1 MNFLA
6 YFANR
11 QFLARIITVM
21 VLLTGIMSL
30 MQLNLQEYPD
40 VAMDTAEIE
49 TIYPGAT
56 AQDIELNI
64 TNPIEK
70 ELRSVDG
77 IAYFSSE
84 SSEGR
89 SFIEVEYLPGEDAAV
104 ILRDIQQAV
113 DRVGNLPKD
122 IDSPPVVTQQK
133 TSSLDVYHF
142 GVSLSES
149 NTDPASLQHYAYQ
162 LEKRINNL
170 GGVGSIKLS
179 GFNEREFWVEVDPEK
194 ARRYQVAFD
203 DISTAIEQHNLS
215 QSGGFVESWSQEQKI
230 VTMTK
235 VASVDDVSNIVI
247 KALDSG
253 QVVRVSDVANVIDT
267 FARAT
272 EDPVMSGKPAVI
284 FSITNSGSAD
294 VTATIDSI
302 KALLDQESERTGGKF
317 IFQTSLDLGKDMGE
331 KFSIVATN
339 GAIGLVLVL
348 LILSMILQRR
358 VAFWV
363 SVSIP
368 FCVFGVMSV
377 LPIMGLNLD
386 SITLAALLLVIGIIV
401 DDSVIIAESIFQEKE
416 AGKKGVDAAVSGT
429 LKVIKPL
436 MASLVTTA
444 LVFIPMMFIPG
455 TMGKAVAVIPIT
467 VIAALVFSFI
477 ECTLTL
483 PAHLASA
490 KESSSKAQKK
500 DRFEWIAN
508 HYLSLLNL
516 ALNYKKS
523 VIALA
528 LVGFAISGF
537 LVSSLK
543 VDIFPTEAG
552 KYIEVYTEVK
562 AGTPLSK
569 VREAHQSIEQA
580 IESLPETELVS
591 YELVYSSPV
600 SQGTINLTNFD
611 QRSRSAEQ
619 IIASLNEELAQLS
632 GDMFIKFSIDAGGPP
647 PGEPVE
653 VRVLGGTESERNQTV
668 ELVMAWLEDY
678 QGVTSINHSEA
689 LKDPQL
695 NIVPQYHWLAK
706 YNLTVSDLSNALRVG
721 FDGNSVTSTW
731 LGDQEVDIRVVLDE
745 QFRDLEK
752 LKTTK
757 IYTADGQQVP
767 LSRLAMVEQIEIPR
781 LIKHYNGEREV
792 TVSAAL
798 SDESISPVA
807 LADELVTELTGQYPS
822 SVTINVGGEAEST
835 NETMSG
841 FMVVFPAAMVAIYFV
856 LAVMFNSLLQPLL
869 IMAVI
874 PFAIMASLMALVVH
888 MQPMSLFGLIGVL
901 GMTGVVV
908 NNSLVL
914 INRINELRIEGL
926 NAIDAVTQAAVS
938 RLRPI
943 VMTSL
948 TTVAGLLPLAYGLGG
963 TDVFMG
969 PMSLTLGYGL
979 LFSLPVVLLVIP
991 AMYALFFSKGS
1002 VSRTE
1007 DSLHVE
1013 NTLNAKES

>member
-21 VLLTGIMSL
+21 VLLTGAMSL

-49 TIYPGAT
+49 TSYLGAT

-89 SFIEVEYLPGEDAAV
+89 SRIEVEYLPGEDAAV

-142 GVSLSES
+142 GVSLADS
-149 NTDPASLQHYAYQ
+149 NSDSASLQHYAYQ
-162 LEKRINNL
+162 LEKKINNL
-170 GGVGSIKLS
+170 GGVGSITMS

-235 VASVDDVSNIVI
+235 VESTGDVSNIVI

-253 QVVRVSDVANVIDT
+253 QVVRVSDVATVIDT

-294 VTATIDSI
+294 VIATIDSI
-302 KALLDQESERTGGKF
+302 KALLDKESERIGDQF

-368 FCVFGVMSV
+368 FCVFGVMMV

-483 PAHLASA
+483 PAHLSSA
-490 KESSSKAQKK
+490 KETTKKVEDK
-500 DRFEWIAN
+500 DRFEWVSN
-508 HYLSLLNL
+508 RYRSLLKI

-523 VIALA
+523 VIAVA
-528 LVGFAISGF
+528 IVGFVASGY

-552 KYIEVYTEVK
+552 KYIDVYTEVK
-562 AGTPLSK
+562 AGTPLLK
-569 VREAHQSIEQA
+569 VRDAHQAIEQA

-600 SQGTINLTNFD
+600 SQGIINLTNFD
-611 QRSRSAEQ
+611 QRTRSAEQ
-619 IIASLNEELAQLS
+619 IITALNEELAGLS
-632 GDMFIKFSIDAGGPP
+632 EDMFIKFSIDAGGPP
-647 PGEPVE
+647 PGDPVE
-653 VRVLGGTESERNQTV
+653 VRVLGGTESGRNQTV
-668 ELVMAWLEDY
+668 ELVMDWLEDY
-678 QGVTSINHSEA
+678 KGVTSINHSEA

-745 QFRDLEK
+745 EFRDLEK

-807 LADELVTELTGQYPS
+807 LADELVTELTGRYPS

-1002 VSRTE
+1002 VSKTK
-1007 DSLHVE
+1007 DSLHVASR
-1013 NTLNAKES
+1013 LNVKES

>member
-21 VLLTGIMSL
+21 VLFTGAVSLT
-30 MQLNLQEYPD
+30 QLNLQEYPD

-49 TIYPGAT
+49 TFYPGAT
-56 AQDIELNI
+56 AQDVELNI

-77 IAYFSSE
+77 IAYFISE

-89 SFIEVEYLPGEDAAV
+89 SYIEVEYQPGEDATV

-122 IDSPPVVTQQK
+122 IDAPPVVTQQK

-149 NTDPASLQHYAYQ
+149 NLDEASLQHYAYQ
-162 LEKRINNL
+162 LEKKINNL
-170 GGVGSIKLS
+170 SGVGSITMS
-179 GFNEREFWVEVDPEK
+179 GFNDREFWVEVDPEK
-194 ARRYQVAFD
+194 ARRYQLSFD
-203 DISTAIEQHNLS
+203 QVSSAIEQHNLS

-235 VASVDDVSNIVI
+235 VESTGDVENIVI

-253 QVVRVSDVANVIDT
+253 QVIRVSDVATVFDT

-272 EDPVMSGKPAVI
+272 EDPVMNGKAAVI

-294 VTATIDSI
+294 VISTIANI
-302 KALLDQESERTGGKF
+302 EAVLDKERERIGEQF
-317 IFQTSLDLGKDMGE
+317 IFQTGLDLGKDMNE

-348 LILSMILQRR
+348 LILSLILQRR

-368 FCVFGVMSV
+368 FCVLGVMIV
-377 LPIMGLNLD
+377 LPILGLNLD

-401 DDSVIIAESIFQEKE
+401 DDSVIIAESIFREKE
-416 AGKKGVDAAVSGT
+416 AGKQGVDAAVSGT
-429 LKVIKPL
+429 IKVIKPL
-436 MASLVTTA
+436 MASLITTA

-455 TMGKAVAVIPIT
+455 TMGKAVAVIPMT
-467 VIAALVFSFI
+467 VIAALLFSFI

-483 PAHLASA
+483 PAHLSTAQA
-490 KESSSKAQKK
+490 DKKETEQK
-500 DRFEWIAN
+500 DRLEWVTNQYQA
-508 HYLSLLNL
+508 LLNIVL
-516 ALNYKKS
+516 KYKKT
-523 VIALA
+523 VIVAA
-528 LVGFAISGF
+528 FATCAGSAV
-537 LVSSLK
+537 LVSTLK

-552 KYIEVYTEVK
+552 KYIDVYTEIQ
-562 AGTPLSK
+562 AGTPLDQ
-569 VREAHQSIEQA
+569 VRSAHQQIEQA
-580 IESLPETELVS
+580 IEALPESELVS
-591 YELVYSSPV
+591 YEMTYSSPV
-600 SQGTINLTNFD
+600 SQGVINLTNFD
-611 QRSRSAEQ
+611 QRDRSAEQ
-619 IIASLNEELAQLS
+619 IIASLTEQLS
-632 GDMFIKFSIDAGGPP
+632 ALSDEMFIKFSIDAGGPP

-653 VRVLGGTESERNQTV
+653 VRVLGGTEDERNQTV
-668 ELVMAWLEDY
+668 ELVMNWLKNY
-678 QGVTSINHSEA
+678 QGVTSINHSES

-706 YNLTVSDLSNALRVG
+706 YNLTVTDLSNALRVG
-721 FDGNSVTSTW
+721 FDGNRVTSTW

-745 QFRDLEK
+745 KFRDIEK

-757 IYTADGQQVP
+757 IYTADGGQVP
-767 LSRLAMVEQIEIPR
+767 LSRLAKVEQIQIPR

-798 SDESISPVA
+798 SDENISPVA
-807 LADELVTELTGQYPS
+807 LSSELLTELEGQYPA
-822 SVTINVGGEAEST
+822 SVTIDVGGEAEST

-841 FMVVFPAAMVAIYFV
+841 FMVVFPAAMLAIYCV

-869 IMAVI
+869 IMVVI

-914 INRINELRIEGL
+914 INRINELRDQGL
-926 NAIDAVTQAAVS
+926 AAIDAVVQAATS

-969 PMSLTLGYGL
+969 PMSLTLGYSL

-991 AMYALFFSKGS
+991 AMYALCFSK
-1002 VSRTE
+1002 
-1007 DSLHVE
+1007 
-1013 NTLNAKES
+1013 AKA

>member
-21 VLLTGIMSL
+21 VLLTGAMSL
-30 MQLNLQEYPD
+30 MQLKLQEYPD

-89 SFIEVEYLPGEDAAV
+89 SLIEVEYLPGEDAAV
-104 ILRDIQQAV
+104 ILRDIQQAI

-142 GVSLSES
+142 GVSLSDS
-149 NTDPASLQHYAYQ
+149 NTDLESLQHYAYQ

-203 DISTAIEQHNLS
+203 DVSTAIEQHNLS

-235 VASVDDVSNIVI
+235 VASTSDVSDIVI

-253 QVVRVSDVANVIDT
+253 QVVRVSDVATVIDT

-272 EDPVMSGKPAVI
+272 EDPVLSGKPAVI

-294 VTATIDSI
+294 VITTIDSI
-302 KALLDQESERTGGKF
+302 KALLGKESERIGDQF

-368 FCVFGVMSV
+368 FCVFGVMIV
-377 LPIMGLNLD
+377 LPIIGLNLD

-483 PAHLASA
+483 PAHLSLA
-490 KESSSKAQKK
+490 KESNSKTQEK

-508 HYLSLLNL
+508 HYRSLLNLAL

-523 VIALA
+523 VIVLA
-528 LVGFAISGF
+528 LVGFSVSGF

-569 VREAHQSIEQA
+569 VRDAHKSIEQA

-600 SQGTINLTNFD
+600 SQGIINLTNFD

-619 IIASLNEELAQLS
+619 IITALNEELKVVS
-632 GDMFIKFSIDAGGPP
+632 DGMFIKFSIDAGGPP
-647 PGEPVE
+647 PGAPVE
-653 VRVLGGTESERNQTV
+653 VRVLGGTEIERNQTV
-668 ELVMAWLEDY
+668 DLVMTWLEDY
-678 QGVTSINHSEA
+678 KGVTSINHSEA

-745 QFRDLEK
+745 QFRDIEK

-757 IYTADGQQVP
+757 IYTAEGQQLP
-767 LSRLAMVEQIEIPR
+767 LSRLATVEQIEIPR

-798 SDESISPVA
+798 SDESISSVA
-807 LADELVTELTGQYPS
+807 LADELITELTGQYPS
-822 SVTINVGGEAEST
+822 SVTISVGGEAEST

-926 NAIDAVTQAAVS
+926 DAIDAVMQAAVS

-991 AMYALFFSKGS
+991 AMYALFFSRANNS
-1002 VSRTE
+1002 
-1007 DSLHVE
+1007 
-1013 NTLNAKES
+1013 ES

>member
-21 VLLTGIMSL
+21 VLFTGAVSLT
-30 MQLNLQEYPD
+30 QLNLQEYPD

-49 TIYPGAT
+49 TFYPGAT
-56 AQDIELNI
+56 AQDVELNI

-77 IAYFSSE
+77 IAYFISE

-89 SFIEVEYLPGEDAAV
+89 SYIEVEYQPGEDATV

-122 IDSPPVVTQQK
+122 IDAPPVVTQQK

-149 NTDPASLQHYAYQ
+149 NLDEASLQHYAYQ
-162 LEKRINNL
+162 LEKKINNL
-170 GGVGSIKLS
+170 SGVGSITMS
-179 GFNEREFWVEVDPEK
+179 GFNDREFWVEVDPEK
-194 ARRYQVAFD
+194 TRRYKLSFDQV
-203 DISTAIEQHNLS
+203 SSAIEQHNLS

-235 VASVDDVSNIVI
+235 VESTGDVENIVI

-253 QVVRVSDVANVIDT
+253 QVIRVSDVATVFDT

-272 EDPVMSGKPAVI
+272 EDPVMNGKAAVI

-294 VTATIDSI
+294 VISTIANI
-302 KALLDQESERTGGKF
+302 EAVLDKERERIGEQF
-317 IFQTSLDLGKDMGE
+317 IFQTGLDLGKDMNE

-348 LILSMILQRR
+348 LILSLILQRR

-368 FCVFGVMSV
+368 FCVLGVMIV
-377 LPIMGLNLD
+377 LPILGLNLD

-416 AGKKGVDAAVSGT
+416 AGKQGVDAAVSGT
-429 LKVIKPL
+429 IKVIKPL
-436 MASLVTTA
+436 MASLITTA

-455 TMGKAVAVIPIT
+455 TMGKAVAVIPMT
-467 VIAALVFSFI
+467 VIAALLFSFI

-483 PAHLASA
+483 PAHLSTAQA
-490 KESSSKAQKK
+490 DKKETEQK
-500 DRFEWIAN
+500 DRLEWITNQYQA
-508 HYLSLLNL
+508 LLNIVL
-516 ALNYKKS
+516 KYKKT
-523 VIALA
+523 VIVAA
-528 LVGFAISGF
+528 FATCAGSAV
-537 LVSSLK
+537 LVSTLK

-552 KYIEVYTEVK
+552 KYIDVYTEIQ
-562 AGTPLSK
+562 AGTPLDQ
-569 VREAHQSIEQA
+569 VRSAHQQIEQA
-580 IESLPETELVS
+580 IEALPESELVS
-591 YELVYSSPV
+591 YEMTYSSPV
-600 SQGTINLTNFD
+600 SQGVINLTNFD
-611 QRSRSAEQ
+611 QRDRSAEQ
-619 IIASLNEELAQLS
+619 IIASLTEQLS
-632 GDMFIKFSIDAGGPP
+632 ALSDEMFIKFSIDAGGPP

-653 VRVLGGTESERNQTV
+653 VRVLGGTEDERNQTV
-668 ELVMAWLEDY
+668 ELVMNWLKSY
-678 QGVTSINHSEA
+678 QGVTSINHSES

-706 YNLTVSDLSNALRVG
+706 YNLTVTDLSNALRVG
-721 FDGNSVTSTW
+721 FDGNRVTSTW

-745 QFRDLEK
+745 KFRDIEK

-757 IYTADGQQVP
+757 IYTADGDQVP
-767 LSRLAMVEQIEIPR
+767 LSRLAKVEQIQIPR

-798 SDESISPVA
+798 SDENISPVA
-807 LADELVTELTGQYPS
+807 LSSELLTELAGQYPA
-822 SVTINVGGEAEST
+822 SVTIDVGGEAEST

-841 FMVVFPAAMVAIYFV
+841 FMVVFPAAMLAIYCV

-869 IMAVI
+869 IMVVI

-914 INRINELRIEGL
+914 INRINELRDQGL
-926 NAIDAVTQAAVS
+926 AAIDAVVQAATS

-991 AMYALFFSKGS
+991 AMYALCFSK
-1002 VSRTE
+1002 
-1007 DSLHVE
+1007 
-1013 NTLNAKES
+1013 AKA

>member
-21 VLLTGIMSL
+21 VLLTGAMSL

-122 IDSPPVVTQQK
+122 IDSPPVVTQPK

-142 GVSLSES
+142 GVSLAGN
-149 NTDPASLQHYAYQ
+149 NTDSASLQHYAYQ
-162 LEKRINNL
+162 LEKKINNL
-170 GGVGSIKLS
+170 GGVGSINMS

-194 ARRYQVAFD
+194 ARRYQVAFN

-235 VASVDDVSNIVI
+235 VESTDDVSNIVI
-247 KALDSG
+247 KALGSG
-253 QVVRVSDVANVIDT
+253 QVVRVSDVATVIDT

-272 EDPVMSGKPAVI
+272 QDPVMSGKPAVI

-294 VTATIDSI
+294 VIATIDSI
-302 KALLDQESERTGGKF
+302 KALLDKESERIGDQF

-368 FCVFGVMSV
+368 FCVFGVMMV

-467 VIAALVFSFI
+467 VLAALVFSFI

-483 PAHLASA
+483 PAHLSSA
-490 KESSSKAQKK
+490 KENSKKVAEK
-500 DRFEWIAN
+500 DRFEWVSN
-508 HYLSLLNL
+508 QYRSLLNV

-528 LVGFAISGF
+528 VVGFVASGY

-552 KYIEVYTEVK
+552 KYIDVYTEVK
-562 AGTPLSK
+562 AGTPLSQ
-569 VREAHQSIEQA
+569 VREAHQAIEHA

-591 YELVYSSPV
+591 YELIYSSPV
-600 SQGTINLTNFD
+600 SQGIINLTNFD

-619 IIASLNEELAQLS
+619 IITALNEELASLS
-632 GDMFIKFSIDAGGPP
+632 DEMFIKFSIDAGGPP
-647 PGEPVE
+647 PGDPVE

-668 ELVMAWLEDY
+668 DLVMAWLEDY

-706 YNLTVSDLSNALRVG
+706 YNLTVTDLSNALRVG

-745 QFRDLEK
+745 QFRDIEK

-757 IYTADGQQVP
+757 IYTTDGQQVP
-767 LSRLAMVEQIEIPR
+767 LSRLATVEQIEIPR

-792 TVSAAL
+792 TVSAGL
-798 SDESISPVA
+798 SDESISSVA
-807 LADELVTELTGQYPS
+807 LADELVAELAGQYPT
-822 SVTINVGGEAEST
+822 SVTIDVGGEAEST

-914 INRINELRIEGL
+914 INRINELRVEGL

-979 LFSLPVVLLVIP
+979 LFSLPVVLIVIP
-991 AMYALFFSKGS
+991 AMYALFFAKGTPS
-1002 VSRTE
+1002 PVK
-1007 DSLHVE
+1007 E
-1013 NTLNAKES
+1013 NVHAETT

>member
-21 VLLTGIMSL
+21 VLLTGAMSL

-89 SFIEVEYLPGEDAAV
+89 SFIEVEYLPSEDAAV

-122 IDSPPVVTQQK
+122 IESPPVVTQPK

-142 GVSLSES
+142 GVSLAGN
-149 NTDPASLQHYAYQ
+149 NTDSASLQHYAYQ
-162 LEKRINNL
+162 LEKKINNL
-170 GGVGSIKLS
+170 GGVGSIAMS

-194 ARRYQVAFD
+194 ARRYQVAFN

-235 VASVDDVSNIVI
+235 VESTGDVSNIVI

-253 QVVRVSDVANVIDT
+253 QVVRVSDVATVVDT
-267 FARAT
+267 FSRAT
-272 EDPVMSGKPAVI
+272 QDPVMSGKPAVI

-294 VTATIDSI
+294 VIATIDSI
-302 KALLDQESERTGGKF
+302 KTLLDKESERIGDQF

-368 FCVFGVMSV
+368 FCVFGVMMV

-483 PAHLASA
+483 PAHLSSA
-490 KESSSKAQKK
+490 KENTKKVEEK
-500 DRFEWIAN
+500 DRFEWISN
-508 HYLSLLNL
+508 QYRSLLNM

-528 LVGFAISGF
+528 IVGFVASGY

-552 KYIEVYTEVK
+552 KYIDVYTEVK
-562 AGTPLSK
+562 AGTPLSQ
-569 VREAHQSIEQA
+569 VREAHQAIEQA

-591 YELVYSSPV
+591 YELIYSSPV
-600 SQGTINLTNFD
+600 SQGIINLTNFD

-619 IIASLNEELAQLS
+619 IITALNEELASLS
-632 GDMFIKFSIDAGGPP
+632 DEMFIKFSIDAGGPP
-647 PGEPVE
+647 PGDPVE

-668 ELVMAWLEDY
+668 DLVMAWLEDY

-706 YNLTVSDLSNALRVG
+706 YNLTVTDLSNALRVG

-745 QFRDLEK
+745 QFRDIEK

-767 LSRLAMVEQIEIPR
+767 LSRLATVEQIEIPR

-792 TVSAAL
+792 TVSAGL
-798 SDESISPVA
+798 SDESISSVA
-807 LADELVTELTGQYPS
+807 LADELVAELAGQYPT
-822 SVTINVGGEAEST
+822 SVTIDVGGEAEST

-914 INRINELRIEGL
+914 INRINELRVEGL

-979 LFSLPVVLLVIP
+979 LFSLPVVLIVIP
-991 AMYALFFSKGS
+991 AMYALFFAKGTATS
-1002 VSRTE
+1002 VKKNVHAET
-1007 DSLHVE
+1007 
-1013 NTLNAKES
+1013 T

>member
-21 VLLTGIMSL
+21 VLFTGAVSLT
-30 MQLNLQEYPD
+30 QLNLQEYPD

-49 TIYPGAT
+49 TFYPGAT
-56 AQDIELNI
+56 AQDVELNI

-77 IAYFSSE
+77 IAYFISE

-89 SFIEVEYLPGEDAAV
+89 SYIEVEYQPGEDATV

-122 IDSPPVVTQQK
+122 IDAPPVVTQQK

-149 NTDPASLQHYAYQ
+149 NFDEASLQHYAYQ
-162 LEKRINNL
+162 LEKKINNL
-170 GGVGSIKLS
+170 SGVGSITMS
-179 GFNEREFWVEVDPEK
+179 GFNDREFWVEVDPEK
-194 ARRYQVAFD
+194 ARRYKLSFDQV
-203 DISTAIEQHNLS
+203 SSAIEQHNLS

-235 VASVDDVSNIVI
+235 VESTSDVENIVI

-253 QVVRVSDVANVIDT
+253 QVIRVSDVATVFDT

-272 EDPVMSGKPAVI
+272 EDPVMNGKAAVI

-294 VTATIDSI
+294 VISTIAI
-302 KALLDQESERTGGKF
+302 IEAVLDKERERIGEQF
-317 IFQTSLDLGKDMGE
+317 IFQTGLDLGKDMNE

-348 LILSMILQRR
+348 LILSLILQRR

-368 FCVFGVMSV
+368 FCVLGVMIV
-377 LPIMGLNLD
+377 LPILGLNLD

-416 AGKKGVDAAVSGT
+416 AGKQGVDAAVSGT
-429 LKVIKPL
+429 IKVIKPL
-436 MASLVTTA
+436 MASLITTA
-444 LVFIPMMFIPG
+444 LVFIPMMFILG
-455 TMGKAVAVIPIT
+455 TMGKAVAVIPMT
-467 VIAALVFSFI
+467 VIAALLFSFI

-483 PAHLASA
+483 PAHLSTAQA
-490 KESSSKAQKK
+490 DKKETEQK
-500 DRFEWIAN
+500 DRLEWVTNQYQA
-508 HYLSLLNL
+508 LLNIVL
-516 ALNYKKS
+516 KYKKT
-523 VIALA
+523 VIVAA
-528 LVGFAISGF
+528 FATCAGSAV
-537 LVSSLK
+537 LVSTLK

-552 KYIEVYTEVK
+552 KYIDVYTEIQ
-562 AGTPLSK
+562 AGTPLDQ
-569 VREAHQSIEQA
+569 VRSAHQQIEQA
-580 IESLPETELVS
+580 IEALPESELVS
-591 YELVYSSPV
+591 YEMTYSSPV
-600 SQGTINLTNFD
+600 SQGVINLTNFD
-611 QRSRSAEQ
+611 QRDRSAEQ
-619 IIASLNEELAQLS
+619 IIASLTEQLS
-632 GDMFIKFSIDAGGPP
+632 ALSDEMFIKFSVDAGGPP

-653 VRVLGGTESERNQTV
+653 VRVLGGTEDERNQTV
-668 ELVMAWLEDY
+668 ELVMNWLKSY
-678 QGVTSINHSEA
+678 QGVTSINHSES

-706 YNLTVSDLSNALRVG
+706 YNLTVTDLSNALRVG
-721 FDGNSVTSTW
+721 FDGNRVTSTW

-745 QFRDLEK
+745 KFRDIEK

-757 IYTADGQQVP
+757 IYTSDGDQVP
-767 LSRLAMVEQIEIPR
+767 LSRLAKVEQIQIPR

-798 SDESISPVA
+798 SDENISPVA
-807 LADELVTELTGQYPS
+807 LSSELLTELAGQYPA
-822 SVTINVGGEAEST
+822 SVTIDVGGEAEST

-841 FMVVFPAAMVAIYFV
+841 FMVVFPAAMLAIYCV

-869 IMAVI
+869 IMVVI

-914 INRINELRIEGL
+914 INRINELRDQGL
-926 NAIDAVTQAAVS
+926 AAIDAVVQAATS

-991 AMYALFFSKGS
+991 AMYALCFSK
-1002 VSRTE
+1002 TK
-1007 DSLHVE
+1007 
-1013 NTLNAKES
+1013 A

>member
-21 VLLTGIMSL
+21 VLLTGVMSL

-49 TIYPGAT
+49 TSYPGAT

-142 GVSLSES
+142 GVSLSDS

-194 ARRYQVAFD
+194 ARRYQVAFND
-203 DISTAIEQHNLS
+203 VSTAIEQHNLS

-235 VASVDDVSNIVI
+235 VASTGDVSNIVI

-253 QVVRVSDVANVIDT
+253 QVVRVSDVATVIDT

-272 EDPVMSGKPAVI
+272 EDPVLSGKPAVV

-294 VTATIDSI
+294 VITTIDSI
-302 KALLDQESERTGGKF
+302 KALLDRESERIGDQF
-317 IFQTSLDLGKDMGE
+317 IFQTSLELGKDMGE

-368 FCVFGVMSV
+368 FCVFGVMMV

-429 LKVIKPL
+429 VKVIKPL

-483 PAHLASA
+483 PAHLSSA
-490 KESSSKAQKK
+490 KESNSKTQEK
-500 DRFEWIAN
+500 DRFEWISN
-508 HYLSLLNL
+508 RYCSLLNL

-528 LVGFAISGF
+528 IVGFAVSGY

-569 VREAHQSIEQA
+569 VRDAHQSIEQA

-591 YELVYSSPV
+591 YELIYSSPV
-600 SQGTINLTNFD
+600 SQGIINLTNFD
-611 QRSRSAEQ
+611 QRTRSAEQ
-619 IIASLNEELAQLS
+619 IITALNEELVALS
-632 GDMFIKFSIDAGGPP
+632 DDMFIKFSIDAGGPP
-647 PGEPVE
+647 PGDPVE

-668 ELVMAWLEDY
+668 DLVMAWLEDY

-745 QFRDLEK
+745 QFRDIEK

-757 IYTADGQQVP
+757 IYTTDGQQVP
-767 LSRLAMVEQIEIPR
+767 LSRLATVEQIEIPR

-807 LADELVTELTGQYPS
+807 LSDELITELTGQYPS
-822 SVTINVGGEAEST
+822 SVTISVGGEAEST

-926 NAIDAVTQAAVS
+926 DAIEAVTQAAVS

-1002 VSRTE
+1002 VSRTK

>member
-21 VLLTGIMSL
+21 VLFTGAVSLT
-30 MQLNLQEYPD
+30 QLNLQEYPD

-49 TIYPGAT
+49 TFYPGAT
-56 AQDIELNI
+56 AQDVELNI

-77 IAYFSSE
+77 IAYFISE

-89 SFIEVEYLPGEDAAV
+89 SYIEVEYQPGEDAAV

-122 IDSPPVVTQQK
+122 IDAPPVVTQQK

-149 NTDPASLQHYAYQ
+149 NLDEASLQHYAYQ
-162 LEKRINNL
+162 LEKKINNL
-170 GGVGSIKLS
+170 SGVGSITMS
-179 GFNEREFWVEVDPEK
+179 GFNDREFWVEVDPEK
-194 ARRYQVAFD
+194 ARRYKLSFDQV
-203 DISTAIEQHNLS
+203 SSAIEQHNLS

-235 VASVDDVSNIVI
+235 VESTGDVENIVI

-253 QVVRVSDVANVIDT
+253 QVIRVSDVATVFDT

-272 EDPVMSGKPAVI
+272 EDPVMNGKAAVI

-294 VTATIDSI
+294 VISTIANI
-302 KALLDQESERTGGKF
+302 EAVLEKERERIGEQF
-317 IFQTSLDLGKDMGE
+317 IFQTGLDLGKDMNE

-348 LILSMILQRR
+348 LILSLILQRR

-368 FCVFGVMSV
+368 FCVLGVMIV
-377 LPIMGLNLD
+377 LPILGLNLD

-416 AGKKGVDAAVSGT
+416 AGKQGVDAAVSGT
-429 LKVIKPL
+429 IKVIKPL
-436 MASLVTTA
+436 MASLITTA

-455 TMGKAVAVIPIT
+455 TMGKAVAVIPMT
-467 VIAALVFSFI
+467 VIAALLFSFI

-483 PAHLASA
+483 PAHLSTA
-490 KESSSKAQKK
+490 KAGKKETEQK
-500 DRFEWIAN
+500 DRLEWVTIQYQA
-508 HYLSLLNL
+508 LLNIVL
-516 ALNYKKS
+516 KYKKT
-523 VIALA
+523 VIVAA
-528 LVGFAISGF
+528 FATCAGSAV
-537 LVSSLK
+537 LVSTLK

-552 KYIEVYTEVK
+552 KYIDVYTEIQ
-562 AGTPLSK
+562 AGTPLDL
-569 VREAHQSIEQA
+569 VRSAHQQIEQA
-580 IESLPETELVS
+580 IEALPESELVS
-591 YELVYSSPV
+591 YEMTYSSPV
-600 SQGTINLTNFD
+600 SQGVINLTNFD
-611 QRSRSAEQ
+611 QRDRSAEQ
-619 IIASLNEELAQLS
+619 IIVSLTEQLS
-632 GDMFIKFSIDAGGPP
+632 ALSDEMFIKFSIDAGGPP

-653 VRVLGGTESERNQTV
+653 VRVLGGTVDERNQTV
-668 ELVMAWLEDY
+668 ELVMNWLKSY
-678 QGVTSINHSEA
+678 QGVTSINHSES

-706 YNLTVSDLSNALRVG
+706 YNLTVTDLSNALRVG
-721 FDGNSVTSTW
+721 FDGNRVTSTW

-745 QFRDLEK
+745 KFRDIEK

-757 IYTADGQQVP
+757 IYTADGDQVP
-767 LSRLAMVEQIEIPR
+767 LSRLAKVEQIQIPR

-798 SDESISPVA
+798 SDENISPVA
-807 LADELVTELTGQYPS
+807 LSSELLTELAGQYPA
-822 SVTINVGGEAEST
+822 SVTIDVGGEAEST

-841 FMVVFPAAMVAIYFV
+841 FMVVFPAAMLAIYCV

-869 IMAVI
+869 IMVVI

-914 INRINELRIEGL
+914 INRINELRDQGL
-926 NAIDAVTQAAVS
+926 AAIDAVVQAATS

-991 AMYALFFSKGS
+991 AMYALCF
-1002 VSRTE
+1002 
-1007 DSLHVE
+1007 
-1013 NTLNAKES
+1013 AKPRH

>member
-21 VLLTGIMSL
+21 VLFTGAVSLT
-30 MQLNLQEYPD
+30 QLNLQEYPD

-49 TIYPGAT
+49 TFYPGAT
-56 AQDIELNI
+56 AQDVELNI

-77 IAYFSSE
+77 IAYFISE

-89 SFIEVEYLPGEDAAV
+89 SYIEVEYQPGEDAAV

-122 IDSPPVVTQQK
+122 IDAPPVVTQQK

-149 NTDPASLQHYAYQ
+149 NLDEASLQHYAYQ
-162 LEKRINNL
+162 LEKKINNL
-170 GGVGSIKLS
+170 SGVGSITMS
-179 GFNEREFWVEVDPEK
+179 GFNDREFWVEVDPEK
-194 ARRYQVAFD
+194 ARRYKLSFDQV
-203 DISTAIEQHNLS
+203 SSAIEQHNLS

-235 VASVDDVSNIVI
+235 VESTSDVENIVI

-253 QVVRVSDVANVIDT
+253 QVIRVSDVATVFDT

-272 EDPVMSGKPAVI
+272 EDPVMNGKAAVI

-294 VTATIDSI
+294 VISTIANI
-302 KALLDQESERTGGKF
+302 EAVLDKERERIGEQF
-317 IFQTSLDLGKDMGE
+317 IFQTGLDLGKDMNE

-348 LILSMILQRR
+348 LILSLILQRR

-368 FCVFGVMSV
+368 FCVLGVMIV
-377 LPIMGLNLD
+377 LPILGLNLD

-416 AGKKGVDAAVSGT
+416 AGKQGVDAAVSGT
-429 LKVIKPL
+429 IKVIKPL
-436 MASLVTTA
+436 MASLITTA

-455 TMGKAVAVIPIT
+455 TMGKAVAVIPMT
-467 VIAALVFSFI
+467 VIAALLFSFI

-483 PAHLASA
+483 PAHLSTAQA
-490 KESSSKAQKK
+490 DKKETEQK
-500 DRFEWIAN
+500 DRLEWVTNQYQA
-508 HYLSLLNL
+508 LLNIVL
-516 ALNYKKS
+516 KYKKT
-523 VIALA
+523 VIVAA
-528 LVGFAISGF
+528 FATCAGSAV
-537 LVSSLK
+537 LVSTLK

-552 KYIEVYTEVK
+552 KYIDVYTEIQ
-562 AGTPLSK
+562 AGTPLDQ
-569 VREAHQSIEQA
+569 VRSAHQQIEQA
-580 IESLPETELVS
+580 IEALPESELVS
-591 YELVYSSPV
+591 YEMTYSSPV
-600 SQGTINLTNFD
+600 SQGVINLTNFD
-611 QRSRSAEQ
+611 QRDRSAEQ
-619 IIASLNEELAQLS
+619 IIASLTEQLS
-632 GDMFIKFSIDAGGPP
+632 ALSDEMFIKFSIDAGGPP

-653 VRVLGGTESERNQTV
+653 VRVLGGTEDERNQTV
-668 ELVMAWLEDY
+668 ELVMNWLKSY
-678 QGVTSINHSEA
+678 QGVTSINHSES

-706 YNLTVSDLSNALRVG
+706 YNLTVTDLSNALRVG
-721 FDGNSVTSTW
+721 FDGNRVTSTW

-745 QFRDLEK
+745 KFRDIEK

-757 IYTADGQQVP
+757 IYTSDGDQVP
-767 LSRLAMVEQIEIPR
+767 LSRLAKVEQIQIPR

-798 SDESISPVA
+798 SDENISPVA
-807 LADELVTELTGQYPS
+807 LSSELLTELAGHYPA
-822 SVTINVGGEAEST
+822 SVTIDVGGEAEST

-841 FMVVFPAAMVAIYFV
+841 FMVVFPAAMLAIYCV

-869 IMAVI
+869 IMVVI

-914 INRINELRIEGL
+914 INRINELRDQGL
-926 NAIDAVTQAAVS
+926 AAIDAVVQAATS

-991 AMYALFFSKGS
+991 AMYALCFSK
-1002 VSRTE
+1002 
-1007 DSLHVE
+1007 
-1013 NTLNAKES
+1013 AKA

>member
-21 VLLTGIMSL
+21 VLFTGAVSLT
-30 MQLNLQEYPD
+30 QLNLQEYPD

-49 TIYPGAT
+49 TFYPGAT
-56 AQDIELNI
+56 AQDVELNI

-77 IAYFSSE
+77 IAYFISE

-89 SFIEVEYLPGEDAAV
+89 SYIEVEYQPDEDATV

-122 IDSPPVVTQQK
+122 IDAPPVVTQQK

-149 NTDPASLQHYAYQ
+149 NLDEASLQHYAYQ
-162 LEKRINNL
+162 LEKKINNL
-170 GGVGSIKLS
+170 SGVGSITMS

-194 ARRYQVAFD
+194 ARRYQLSFD
-203 DISTAIEQHNLS
+203 QVSSAIEQHNLS

-235 VASVDDVSNIVI
+235 VESTGDVENIVI

-253 QVVRVSDVANVIDT
+253 QVIRVSDVATVFDT

-272 EDPVMSGKPAVI
+272 EDPVMNGKAAVI

-294 VTATIDSI
+294 VISTIANI
-302 KALLDQESERTGGKF
+302 EAVLDKERERIGEQF
-317 IFQTSLDLGKDMGE
+317 IFQTGLDLGKDMNE

-348 LILSMILQRR
+348 LILSLILQRR

-368 FCVFGVMSV
+368 FCVLGVMIV
-377 LPIMGLNLD
+377 LPILGLNLD

-416 AGKKGVDAAVSGT
+416 AGKQGVDAAVSGT
-429 LKVIKPL
+429 IKVIKPL
-436 MASLVTTA
+436 MASLITTA

-455 TMGKAVAVIPIT
+455 TMGKAVAVIPMT
-467 VIAALVFSFI
+467 VIAALLFSFI

-483 PAHLASA
+483 PAHLSTAQA
-490 KESSSKAQKK
+490 DKKETEQK
-500 DRFEWIAN
+500 DRLEWVTNQYQA
-508 HYLSLLNL
+508 LLNIVL
-516 ALNYKKS
+516 KYKKT
-523 VIALA
+523 VIVAA
-528 LVGFAISGF
+528 FATCAGSAV
-537 LVSSLK
+537 LVSTLK

-552 KYIEVYTEVK
+552 KYIDVYTEIQ
-562 AGTPLSK
+562 AGTPLDQ
-569 VREAHQSIEQA
+569 VRSAHQQIEQA
-580 IESLPETELVS
+580 IEALPESELVS
-591 YELVYSSPV
+591 YEMTYSSPV
-600 SQGTINLTNFD
+600 SQGVINLTNFD
-611 QRSRSAEQ
+611 QRDRSAEQ
-619 IIASLNEELAQLS
+619 IIASLTEQLS
-632 GDMFIKFSIDAGGPP
+632 ALSDEMFIKFSIDAGGPP

-653 VRVLGGTESERNQTV
+653 VRVLGGTEDERNQTV
-668 ELVMAWLEDY
+668 ELVMNWLKSY
-678 QGVTSINHSEA
+678 QGVTSINHSES

-706 YNLTVSDLSNALRVG
+706 YNLTVTDLSNALRVG
-721 FDGNSVTSTW
+721 FDGNRVTSTW

-745 QFRDLEK
+745 KFRDIEK

-757 IYTADGQQVP
+757 IYTADGDQVP
-767 LSRLAMVEQIEIPR
+767 LSRLAKVEQIQIPR

-798 SDESISPVA
+798 SDENISPVA
-807 LADELVTELTGQYPS
+807 LSSELLTELAGQYPA
-822 SVTINVGGEAEST
+822 SVTIDVGGEAEST

-841 FMVVFPAAMVAIYFV
+841 FMVVFPAAMLAIYCV

-869 IMAVI
+869 IMVVI

-914 INRINELRIEGL
+914 INRINELRDQGL
-926 NAIDAVTQAAVS
+926 AAIDAVVQAATS

-991 AMYALFFSKGS
+991 AMYALCF
-1002 VSRTE
+1002 
-1007 DSLHVE
+1007 
-1013 NTLNAKES
+1013 AKPSH

>member
-6 YFANR
+6 YFAKR

-21 VLLTGIMSL
+21 VLLTGAMSL

-142 GVSLSES
+142 GVSLAGN
-149 NTDPASLQHYAYQ
+149 NTDSASLQHYTYQ
-162 LEKRINNL
+162 LEKKINNL
-170 GGVGSIKLS
+170 GGVGSITMS

-235 VASVDDVSNIVI
+235 VESTDDVSNIVI

-253 QVVRVSDVANVIDT
+253 QVVRVSDVATVVDT

-272 EDPVMSGKPAVI
+272 QDPVMSGKPAVI

-294 VTATIDSI
+294 VIATIDSI
-302 KALLDQESERTGGKF
+302 KALLDKESERIGDQF

-368 FCVFGVMSV
+368 FCVFGVMMV

-416 AGKKGVDAAVSGT
+416 AGKTGVDAAVSGT

-483 PAHLASA
+483 PAHLSSA
-490 KESSSKAQKK
+490 KENTKKVEEK
-500 DRFEWIAN
+500 DRFEWVSN
-508 HYLSLLNL
+508 QYRSLLNV

-528 LVGFAISGF
+528 IVGFVASGY

-552 KYIEVYTEVK
+552 KYIDVYTEVK
-562 AGTPLSK
+562 AGTPLSQ
-569 VREAHQSIEQA
+569 VREAHQVIEQA

-591 YELVYSSPV
+591 YELTYSSPV
-600 SQGTINLTNFD
+600 SQGIINLTNFD

-619 IIASLNEELAQLS
+619 IITTLNEELASLS
-632 GDMFIKFSIDAGGPP
+632 DEMFIKFSIDAGGPP
-647 PGEPVE
+647 PGDPVE

-668 ELVMAWLEDY
+668 DLVMAWLEDY

-706 YNLTVSDLSNALRVG
+706 YNLTVTDLSNALRVG

-745 QFRDLEK
+745 QFRDIEK

-757 IYTADGQQVP
+757 IYTTDGQQVP

-792 TVSAAL
+792 TVSAGL
-798 SDESISPVA
+798 SDENISSVA
-807 LADELVTELTGQYPS
+807 LADELVTELAGQYPA

-991 AMYALFFSKGS
+991 AMYALFFARKLSIS
-1002 VSRTE
+1002 S
-1007 DSLHVE
+1007 
-1013 NTLNAKES
+1013 

>member
-21 VLLTGIMSL
+21 VLLTGAMSL

-49 TIYPGAT
+49 TSYPGAT

-89 SFIEVEYLPGEDAAV
+89 SRIEVEYLPGEDAAV

-368 FCVFGVMSV
+368 FCVFGVMIV

>member
-21 VLLTGIMSL
+21 VLFTGAVSLT
-30 MQLNLQEYPD
+30 QLNLQEYPD

-49 TIYPGAT
+49 TFYPGAT
-56 AQDIELNI
+56 AQDVELNI

-70 ELRSVDG
+70 ELRSVDD
-77 IAYFSSE
+77 IAYFISE

-89 SFIEVEYLPGEDAAV
+89 SYIEVEYQPGEDAAV

-122 IDSPPVVTQQK
+122 IDAPPVVTQQK

-149 NTDPASLQHYAYQ
+149 NLDEASLQHYAYQ
-162 LEKRINNL
+162 LEKKINNL
-170 GGVGSIKLS
+170 SGVGSITMS
-179 GFNEREFWVEVDPEK
+179 GFNDREFWVEVDPEK
-194 ARRYQVAFD
+194 ARRYKLSFDQV
-203 DISTAIEQHNLS
+203 SNAIEQHNLS

-235 VASVDDVSNIVI
+235 VESTGDVENIVI

-253 QVVRVSDVANVIDT
+253 QVIRVSDVATVFDT

-272 EDPVMSGKPAVI
+272 EDPVMNGKAAVI

-294 VTATIDSI
+294 VISTIANI
-302 KALLDQESERTGGKF
+302 EAVLEKERERIGEQF
-317 IFQTSLDLGKDMGE
+317 IFQTGLDLGKDMNE

-348 LILSMILQRR
+348 LILSLILQRR

-368 FCVFGVMSV
+368 FCVLGVMIV
-377 LPIMGLNLD
+377 LPMLGLNLD

-416 AGKKGVDAAVSGT
+416 AGKQGVDAAVSGT
-429 LKVIKPL
+429 IKVIKPL
-436 MASLVTTA
+436 MASLITTA

-455 TMGKAVAVIPIT
+455 TMGKAVAVIPMT
-467 VIAALVFSFI
+467 VIAALLFSFI

-483 PAHLASA
+483 PAHLSTAQA
-490 KESSSKAQKK
+490 DKKETEQK
-500 DRFEWIAN
+500 DRLEWVTNQYQA
-508 HYLSLLNL
+508 LLNIVL
-516 ALNYKKS
+516 RYKKT
-523 VIALA
+523 VIVAA
-528 LVGFAISGF
+528 FATCAGSAV
-537 LVSSLK
+537 LVSTLK

-552 KYIEVYTEVK
+552 KYIDVYTEIQ
-562 AGTPLSK
+562 AGTPLDQ
-569 VREAHQSIEQA
+569 VRSAHQKIEQA
-580 IESLPETELVS
+580 IEALPESELVS
-591 YELVYSSPV
+591 YEMTYSSPV
-600 SQGTINLTNFD
+600 SQGVINLTNFD
-611 QRSRSAEQ
+611 QRDRSAEQ
-619 IIASLNEELAQLS
+619 IIASLTEQLS
-632 GDMFIKFSIDAGGPP
+632 ALSDEMFIKFSIDAGGPP

-653 VRVLGGTESERNQTV
+653 VRVLGGTDDERNQAV
-668 ELVMAWLEDY
+668 ELVMNWLKNY
-678 QGVTSINHSEA
+678 QGVNSINHSES

-706 YNLTVSDLSNALRVG
+706 YNLTVTDLSNALRVG
-721 FDGNSVTSTW
+721 FDGNRVTSTW

-745 QFRDLEK
+745 KFRDIEK

-757 IYTADGQQVP
+757 IYTSDGDQVP
-767 LSRLAMVEQIEIPR
+767 LSRLAKVEQIQIPR

-798 SDESISPVA
+798 SDENISPVA
-807 LADELVTELTGQYPS
+807 LSSELLTELAGQYPA
-822 SVTINVGGEAEST
+822 SVTIDVGGEAEST

-841 FMVVFPAAMVAIYFV
+841 FMVVFPAAMLAIYCV

-869 IMAVI
+869 IMVVI

-914 INRINELRIEGL
+914 INRINELRDQGL
-926 NAIDAVTQAAVS
+926 AAIDAVVQAATS

-991 AMYALFFSKGS
+991 AMYALCF
-1002 VSRTE
+1002 
-1007 DSLHVE
+1007 
-1013 NTLNAKES
+1013 AKPSH

>member
-21 VLLTGIMSL
+21 VLFTGAVSLTH
-30 MQLNLQEYPD
+30 LNLQEYPD

-49 TIYPGAT
+49 TFYPGAT
-56 AQDIELNI
+56 AQDVELNI

-77 IAYFSSE
+77 IAYFISE

-89 SFIEVEYLPGEDAAV
+89 SYIEVEYQPGEDATV

-122 IDSPPVVTQQK
+122 IDAPPVVTQQK

-149 NTDPASLQHYAYQ
+149 NLDEASLQHYAYQ
-162 LEKRINNL
+162 LEKKINNL
-170 GGVGSIKLS
+170 SGVGSITMS
-179 GFNEREFWVEVDPEK
+179 GFNDREFWVEVDPEK
-194 ARRYQVAFD
+194 ARRYKLSFDQV
-203 DISTAIEQHNLS
+203 SSAIEQHNLS

-235 VASVDDVSNIVI
+235 VESTGDVENIVI

-253 QVVRVSDVANVIDT
+253 QVIRVSDVATVFDT

-272 EDPVMSGKPAVI
+272 EDPVMNGKAAVI

-294 VTATIDSI
+294 VISTIANI
-302 KALLDQESERTGGKF
+302 EAILDKERERIGDQF
-317 IFQTSLDLGKDMGE
+317 IFQTGLDLGKDMNE

-348 LILSMILQRR
+348 LILSLILQRR

-368 FCVFGVMSV
+368 FCVLGVMIV
-377 LPIMGLNLD
+377 LPILGLNLD

-416 AGKKGVDAAVSGT
+416 AGKQGVDAAVSGT
-429 LKVIKPL
+429 IKVIKPL
-436 MASLVTTA
+436 MASLITTA

-455 TMGKAVAVIPIT
+455 TMGKAVAVIPMT
-467 VIAALVFSFI
+467 VIAALLFSFI

-483 PAHLASA
+483 PAHLSTA
-490 KESSSKAQKK
+490 KADNKETEQK
-500 DRFEWIAN
+500 DRLEWVTNQYQA
-508 HYLSLLNL
+508 LLNIVL
-516 ALNYKKS
+516 KYKKT
-523 VIALA
+523 VIAA
-528 LVGFAISGF
+528 AFAICAGSGV
-537 LVSSLK
+537 LVSTLK

-552 KYIEVYTEVK
+552 KYIDVYTEIQ
-562 AGTPLSK
+562 AGTPLDQ
-569 VREAHQSIEQA
+569 VRSAHQQIEQA
-580 IESLPETELVS
+580 IEALPESELVS
-591 YELVYSSPV
+591 YEMTYSSPV
-600 SQGTINLTNFD
+600 SQGVINLTNFD
-611 QRSRSAEQ
+611 QRDRSAEQ
-619 IIASLNEELAQLS
+619 IIASLTEQLS
-632 GDMFIKFSIDAGGPP
+632 ALSDEMFIKFSIDAGGPP

-653 VRVLGGTESERNQTV
+653 VRVLGGTEDERNQTV
-668 ELVMAWLEDY
+668 ELVMNWLKNY
-678 QGVTSINHSEA
+678 QGVTSINHSES

-706 YNLTVSDLSNALRVG
+706 YNLTVTDLSNALRVG
-721 FDGNSVTSTW
+721 FDGNRVTLTW

-745 QFRDLEK
+745 KFRDIEK

-757 IYTADGQQVP
+757 IYTSDGDQVP
-767 LSRLAMVEQIEIPR
+767 LSRLAKVEQIQIPR

-798 SDESISPVA
+798 SDENISPVA
-807 LADELVTELTGQYPS
+807 LSSELLTELAGQYPA
-822 SVTINVGGEAEST
+822 SVTIDVGGEAEST

-841 FMVVFPAAMVAIYFV
+841 FMVVFPAAMLAIYCV

-869 IMAVI
+869 IMVVI

-914 INRINELRIEGL
+914 INRINELRDQGL
-926 NAIDAVTQAAVS
+926 AAIDAVVQAATS

-963 TDVFMG
+963 TDLFMG

-991 AMYALFFSKGS
+991 AMYALCFAK
-1002 VSRTE
+1002 SR
-1007 DSLHVE
+1007 H
-1013 NTLNAKES
+1013 

>member
-21 VLLTGIMSL
+21 VLFTGAVSLT
-30 MQLNLQEYPD
+30 QLNLQEYPD

-49 TIYPGAT
+49 TFYPGAT
-56 AQDIELNI
+56 AQDVELNI

-77 IAYFSSE
+77 IAYFISE

-89 SFIEVEYLPGEDAAV
+89 SYIEVEYQPGEDATV

-122 IDSPPVVTQQK
+122 IDAPPVVTQQK

-149 NTDPASLQHYAYQ
+149 NLDEASLQHYAYQ
-162 LEKRINNL
+162 LEKKINNL
-170 GGVGSIKLS
+170 SGVGSITMS
-179 GFNEREFWVEVDPEK
+179 GFNDREFWVEVDPEK
-194 ARRYQVAFD
+194 ARRYKLSFDQV
-203 DISTAIEQHNLS
+203 SSAIEQHNLS

-235 VASVDDVSNIVI
+235 VESTGDVENIVI

-253 QVVRVSDVANVIDT
+253 QVIRVSDVATVFDT

-272 EDPVMSGKPAVI
+272 EDPVMNGKAAVI

-294 VTATIDSI
+294 VISTIANI
-302 KALLDQESERTGGKF
+302 EAVLDKERERIGEQF
-317 IFQTSLDLGKDMGE
+317 IFQTGLDLGKDMNE

-348 LILSMILQRR
+348 LILSLILQRR

-368 FCVFGVMSV
+368 FCVLGVMIV
-377 LPIMGLNLD
+377 LPILGLNLD

-416 AGKKGVDAAVSGT
+416 AGKQGVDAAVSGT
-429 LKVIKPL
+429 IKVIKPL
-436 MASLVTTA
+436 MASLITTA

-455 TMGKAVAVIPIT
+455 TMGKAVAVIPMT
-467 VIAALVFSFI
+467 VIAALLFSFI

-483 PAHLASA
+483 PAHLSTAQA
-490 KESSSKAQKK
+490 DKKETEQK
-500 DRFEWIAN
+500 DRLEWVTNQYQA
-508 HYLSLLNL
+508 LLNIVL
-516 ALNYKKS
+516 KYKKT
-523 VIALA
+523 VIVAA
-528 LVGFAISGF
+528 FATCAGSAV
-537 LVSSLK
+537 LVSTLK

-552 KYIEVYTEVK
+552 KYIDVYTEIQ
-562 AGTPLSK
+562 AGTPLDQ
-569 VREAHQSIEQA
+569 VRSAHQQIEQA
-580 IESLPETELVS
+580 IEALPESELVS
-591 YELVYSSPV
+591 YEMTYSSPV
-600 SQGTINLTNFD
+600 SQGVINLTNFD
-611 QRSRSAEQ
+611 QRDRSAEQ
-619 IIASLNEELAQLS
+619 IIASLTEQLS
-632 GDMFIKFSIDAGGPP
+632 ALSDEMFIKFSIDAGGPP

-653 VRVLGGTESERNQTV
+653 VRVLGGTEDERNQTV
-668 ELVMAWLEDY
+668 ELVMNWLKSY
-678 QGVTSINHSEA
+678 QGVTSINHSES

-706 YNLTVSDLSNALRVG
+706 YNLTVTDLSNALRVG
-721 FDGNSVTSTW
+721 FDGNRVTSTW

-745 QFRDLEK
+745 KFRDIEK

-757 IYTADGQQVP
+757 IYTADGDQVP
-767 LSRLAMVEQIEIPR
+767 LSRLAKVEQIQIPR

-798 SDESISPVA
+798 SDENISPVA
-807 LADELVTELTGQYPS
+807 LSSELLTELAGQYPA
-822 SVTINVGGEAEST
+822 SVTIDVGGEAEST

-841 FMVVFPAAMVAIYFV
+841 FMVVFPAAMLAIYCV

-869 IMAVI
+869 IMVVI

-914 INRINELRIEGL
+914 INRINELRDQGL
-926 NAIDAVTQAAVS
+926 AAIDAVVQAATS

-991 AMYALFFSKGS
+991 AMYALCFSK
-1002 VSRTE
+1002 
-1007 DSLHVE
+1007 
-1013 NTLNAKES
+1013 AKA

>member
-21 VLLTGIMSL
+21 VLFTGAVSLT
-30 MQLNLQEYPD
+30 QLNLQEYPD

-49 TIYPGAT
+49 TFYPGAT
-56 AQDIELNI
+56 AQDVELNI

-77 IAYFSSE
+77 IAYFISE

-89 SFIEVEYLPGEDAAV
+89 SYIEVEYQPGEDATV

-122 IDSPPVVTQQK
+122 IDAPPVVTQQK

-149 NTDPASLQHYAYQ
+149 NLDEASLQHYAYQ
-162 LEKRINNL
+162 LEKKINNL
-170 GGVGSIKLS
+170 SGVGSITMS
-179 GFNEREFWVEVDPEK
+179 GFNDREFWVEVDPEK
-194 ARRYQVAFD
+194 ARRYKLSFDQV
-203 DISTAIEQHNLS
+203 SSAIEQHNLS

-235 VASVDDVSNIVI
+235 VESTSDVENIVI

-253 QVVRVSDVANVIDT
+253 QVIRVSDVATVFDT

-272 EDPVMSGKPAVI
+272 EDPVMNGKAAVI

-294 VTATIDSI
+294 VISTIANI
-302 KALLDQESERTGGKF
+302 EAVLDKERERIGEQF
-317 IFQTSLDLGKDMGE
+317 IFQTGLDLGKDMNE

-348 LILSMILQRR
+348 LILSLILQRR

-368 FCVFGVMSV
+368 FCVLGVMIV
-377 LPIMGLNLD
+377 LPILGLNLD

-416 AGKKGVDAAVSGT
+416 AGKQGVDAAVSGT
-429 LKVIKPL
+429 IKVIKPL
-436 MASLVTTA
+436 MASLITTA

-455 TMGKAVAVIPIT
+455 TMGKAVAVIPMT
-467 VIAALVFSFI
+467 VIAALLFSFI

-483 PAHLASA
+483 PAHLSTAQA
-490 KESSSKAQKK
+490 DKKETEQK
-500 DRFEWIAN
+500 DRLEWVTNQYQA
-508 HYLSLLNL
+508 LLNIVL
-516 ALNYKKS
+516 KYKKT
-523 VIALA
+523 VIVAA
-528 LVGFAISGF
+528 FATCAGSAV
-537 LVSSLK
+537 LVSTLK

-552 KYIEVYTEVK
+552 KYIDVYTEIQ
-562 AGTPLSK
+562 AGTPLDQ
-569 VREAHQSIEQA
+569 VRSAHQQIEQA
-580 IESLPETELVS
+580 IEALPESELVS
-591 YELVYSSPV
+591 YEMTYSSPV
-600 SQGTINLTNFD
+600 SQGVINLTNFD
-611 QRSRSAEQ
+611 QRDRSAEQ
-619 IIASLNEELAQLS
+619 IIASLTEQLS
-632 GDMFIKFSIDAGGPP
+632 ALSDEMFIKFSIDAGGPP

-653 VRVLGGTESERNQTV
+653 VRVLGGTEDERNQTV
-668 ELVMAWLEDY
+668 ELVMNWLKSY
-678 QGVTSINHSEA
+678 QGVTSINHSES

-706 YNLTVSDLSNALRVG
+706 YNLTVTDLSNALRVG
-721 FDGNSVTSTW
+721 FDGNRVTSTW

-745 QFRDLEK
+745 KFRDIEK

-757 IYTADGQQVP
+757 IYTSDGDQVP
-767 LSRLAMVEQIEIPR
+767 LSRLAKVEQIQIPR

-798 SDESISPVA
+798 SDENISPVA
-807 LADELVTELTGQYPS
+807 LSSELLTELAGQYPA
-822 SVTINVGGEAEST
+822 SVTIDVGGEAEST

-841 FMVVFPAAMVAIYFV
+841 FMVVFPAAMLAIYCV

-869 IMAVI
+869 IMVVI

-914 INRINELRIEGL
+914 INRINELRDQGL
-926 NAIDAVTQAAVS
+926 AAIDAVVQAATS

-991 AMYALFFSKGS
+991 AMYALCFSK
-1002 VSRTE
+1002 TK
-1007 DSLHVE
+1007 
-1013 NTLNAKES
+1013 A

>member
-6 YFANR
+6 YFAKR

-21 VLLTGIMSL
+21 VLLTGAMSL

-142 GVSLSES
+142 GVSLAGNNIDS
-149 NTDPASLQHYAYQ
+149 ASLQHYAYQ
-162 LEKRINNL
+162 LEKKINNL
-170 GGVGSIKLS
+170 GGVGSITMS

-235 VASVDDVSNIVI
+235 VESTDDVSNIVI

-253 QVVRVSDVANVIDT
+253 QVVRVSDVATVIDT

-272 EDPVMSGKPAVI
+272 QDPVMSGKPAVI

-294 VTATIDSI
+294 VIATIDSI
-302 KALLDQESERTGGKF
+302 KALLDKESERIGDQF

-368 FCVFGVMSV
+368 FCVFGVMMV

-483 PAHLASA
+483 PAHLSSA
-490 KESSSKAQKK
+490 KENSKKVEEK
-500 DRFEWIAN
+500 DRFEWVSN
-508 HYLSLLNL
+508 QYRSLLNV

-528 LVGFAISGF
+528 IVGFVASGY

-552 KYIEVYTEVK
+552 KYIDVYTEVK
-562 AGTPLSK
+562 AGTPLSQ
-569 VREAHQSIEQA
+569 VREAHQVIEQA

-591 YELVYSSPV
+591 YELTYSSPV
-600 SQGTINLTNFD
+600 SQGIINLTNFD

-619 IIASLNEELAQLS
+619 IIASLNEELASLS
-632 GDMFIKFSIDAGGPP
+632 DEMFIKFSIDAGGPP
-647 PGEPVE
+647 PGDPVE

-668 ELVMAWLEDY
+668 DLVMAWLEDY
-678 QGVTSINHSEA
+678 QGVTNINHSEA

-706 YNLTVSDLSNALRVG
+706 YNLTVTDLSNALRVG

-745 QFRDLEK
+745 QFRDIEK

-757 IYTADGQQVP
+757 IYTTDGQQVP

-792 TVSAAL
+792 TVSAGL
-798 SDESISPVA
+798 SDENISSVA
-807 LADELVTELTGQYPS
+807 LADELVTELAGQYPA

-991 AMYALFFSKGS
+991 AMYALFFAKGTPS
-1002 VSRTE
+1002 PVKDNVHAEAT
-1007 DSLHVE
+1007 
-1013 NTLNAKES
+1013 

>member
-21 VLLTGIMSL
+21 VLFTGAVSLT
-30 MQLNLQEYPD
+30 QLNLQEYPD

-49 TIYPGAT
+49 TFYPGAT
-56 AQDIELNI
+56 AQDVELNI

-77 IAYFSSE
+77 IAYFISE

-89 SFIEVEYLPGEDAAV
+89 SYIEVEYQPGEDAAV

-122 IDSPPVVTQQK
+122 IDAPPVVTQQK

-149 NTDPASLQHYAYQ
+149 NLDEASLQHYAYQ
-162 LEKRINNL
+162 LEKKINNL
-170 GGVGSIKLS
+170 SGVGSITMS
-179 GFNEREFWVEVDPEK
+179 GFNDREFWVEVDPEK
-194 ARRYQVAFD
+194 ARRYKLSFDQV
-203 DISTAIEQHNLS
+203 SSAIEQHNLS

-235 VASVDDVSNIVI
+235 VESTGDVENIVI

-253 QVVRVSDVANVIDT
+253 QVIRVSDVATVFDT

-272 EDPVMSGKPAVI
+272 EDPVMNGKAAVI

-294 VTATIDSI
+294 VISTIANI
-302 KALLDQESERTGGKF
+302 EAVLDKERERIGEQF
-317 IFQTSLDLGKDMGE
+317 IFQTGLDLGKDMNE

-348 LILSMILQRR
+348 LILSLILQRR

-368 FCVFGVMSV
+368 FCVLGVMIV
-377 LPIMGLNLD
+377 LPILGLNLD

-416 AGKKGVDAAVSGT
+416 AGKQGVDAAVSGT
-429 LKVIKPL
+429 IKVIKPL
-436 MASLVTTA
+436 MASLITTA

-455 TMGKAVAVIPIT
+455 TMGKAVAVIPMT
-467 VIAALVFSFI
+467 VIAALLFSFI

-483 PAHLASA
+483 PAHLSTAQA
-490 KESSSKAQKK
+490 DKKETEQK
-500 DRFEWIAN
+500 DRLEWVTNQYQA
-508 HYLSLLNL
+508 LLNIVL
-516 ALNYKKS
+516 KYKKT
-523 VIALA
+523 VIVAA
-528 LVGFAISGF
+528 FATCAGSAV
-537 LVSSLK
+537 LVSTLK

-552 KYIEVYTEVK
+552 KYIDVYTEIQ
-562 AGTPLSK
+562 AGTPLDQ
-569 VREAHQSIEQA
+569 VRSAHQQIEQA
-580 IESLPETELVS
+580 IEALPESELVS
-591 YELVYSSPV
+591 YEMTYSSPV
-600 SQGTINLTNFD
+600 SQGVINLTNFD
-611 QRSRSAEQ
+611 QRDRSAEQ
-619 IIASLNEELAQLS
+619 IIASLTEQLS
-632 GDMFIKFSIDAGGPP
+632 ALSDEMFIKFSIDAGGPP

-653 VRVLGGTESERNQTV
+653 VRVLGGTEDERNQTV
-668 ELVMAWLEDY
+668 ELVMNWLKNY
-678 QGVTSINHSEA
+678 QGVTSINHSES

-706 YNLTVSDLSNALRVG
+706 YNLTVTDLSNALRVG
-721 FDGNSVTSTW
+721 FDGNRVTSTW

-745 QFRDLEK
+745 KFRDIEK

-757 IYTADGQQVP
+757 IYTADGDQVP
-767 LSRLAMVEQIEIPR
+767 LSRLAKVEQIQIPR

-798 SDESISPVA
+798 SDENISPVA
-807 LADELVTELTGQYPS
+807 LSSELLTELAGQYPA
-822 SVTINVGGEAEST
+822 SVTIDVGGEAEST

-841 FMVVFPAAMVAIYFV
+841 FMVVFPAAMLAIYCV

-869 IMAVI
+869 IMVVI

-914 INRINELRIEGL
+914 INRINELRDQGL
-926 NAIDAVTQAAVS
+926 AAIDAVVQAATS

-991 AMYALFFSKGS
+991 AMYALCFSK
-1002 VSRTE
+1002 
-1007 DSLHVE
+1007 
-1013 NTLNAKES
+1013 AKA

>member
-21 VLLTGIMSL
+21 VLLTGAMSL

-122 IDSPPVVTQQK
+122 IDAPPVVTQQK

-142 GVSLSES
+142 GVSLSDS

-170 GGVGSIKLS
+170 GGVGAIKLS
-179 GFNEREFWVEVDPEK
+179 GFNDREFWVEVDPEK
-194 ARRYQVAFD
+194 ARRYQVAFND
-203 DISTAIEQHNLS
+203 VSTAIEQHNLS

-235 VASVDDVSNIVI
+235 VASTDDVSGIVI

-253 QVVRVSDVANVIDT
+253 QVVRVFDVATVIDT

-272 EDPVMSGKPAVI
+272 EDPVLSGKPAVI

-302 KALLDQESERTGGKF
+302 KALLTKESERIGDQF
-317 IFQTSLDLGKDMGE
+317 IFQTSLDLGKDMSE
-331 KFSIVATN
+331 KFAIVATN

-368 FCVFGVMSV
+368 FCVLGVMIV

-401 DDSVIIAESIFQEKE
+401 DDSVIIAESVFQEKE

-483 PAHLASA
+483 PAHLSSA
-490 KESSSKAQKK
+490 KESNQKPQEK
-500 DRFEWIAN
+500 DRFEWITN
-508 HYLSLLNL
+508 HYRSLLNF

-523 VIALA
+523 VIGLA
-528 LVGFAISGF
+528 LVGFAVSGF

-569 VREAHQSIEQA
+569 VREAHLSIEQA

-600 SQGTINLTNFD
+600 SQGVINLTNFD

-619 IIASLNEELAQLS
+619 IIAALNEELKVVS
-632 GDMFIKFSIDAGGPP
+632 EGMFIKFSIDAGGPP

-668 ELVMAWLEDY
+668 DLVMAWLEDY
-678 QGVTSINHSEA
+678 QGVTSVNHSEA

-745 QFRDLEK
+745 QFRDIEK

-767 LSRLAMVEQIEIPR
+767 LSRLATVEQIGIPR

-798 SDESISPVA
+798 SDEIISPVA
-807 LADELVTELTGQYPS
+807 LSDELVTELNGQYPS
-822 SVTINVGGEAEST
+822 NVTISVGGEAEST

-914 INRINELRIEGL
+914 INRINELRTEDL
-926 NAIDAVTQAAVS
+926 EAIDAVTQAAVS

-991 AMYALFFSKGS
+991 SMYTLFFSKGS
-1002 VSRTE
+1002 AER
-1007 DSLHVE
+1007 
-1013 NTLNAKES
+1013 AKSSSQAELKANHKGS

>member
-21 VLLTGIMSL
+21 VLFTGAVSLT
-30 MQLNLQEYPD
+30 QLNLQEYPD

-49 TIYPGAT
+49 TFYPGAT
-56 AQDIELNI
+56 AQDVELNI

-77 IAYFSSE
+77 IAYFISE

-89 SFIEVEYLPGEDAAV
+89 SYIEVEYQPGEDAAV

-122 IDSPPVVTQQK
+122 IDAPPVVTQQK

-149 NTDPASLQHYAYQ
+149 NLDEASLQHYAYQ
-162 LEKRINNL
+162 LEKKINNL
-170 GGVGSIKLS
+170 SGVGSITMS
-179 GFNEREFWVEVDPEK
+179 GFNDREFWVEVDPEK
-194 ARRYQVAFD
+194 ARRYKLSFDQV
-203 DISTAIEQHNLS
+203 SSAIEQHNLS

-235 VASVDDVSNIVI
+235 VESTSDVENIVI

-253 QVVRVSDVANVIDT
+253 QVIRVSDVATVFDT

-272 EDPVMSGKPAVI
+272 EDPVMNGKAAVI

-294 VTATIDSI
+294 VISTIANI
-302 KALLDQESERTGGKF
+302 EAVLDKERERIGEQF
-317 IFQTSLDLGKDMGE
+317 IFQTGLDLGKDMNE

-348 LILSMILQRR
+348 LILSLILQRR

-368 FCVFGVMSV
+368 FCVLGVMIV
-377 LPIMGLNLD
+377 LPILGLNLD

-416 AGKKGVDAAVSGT
+416 AGKQGVDAAVSGT
-429 LKVIKPL
+429 IKVIKPL
-436 MASLVTTA
+436 MASLITTA

-455 TMGKAVAVIPIT
+455 TMGKAVAVIPMT
-467 VIAALVFSFI
+467 VIAALLFSFI

-483 PAHLASA
+483 PAHLSTAQA
-490 KESSSKAQKK
+490 DKKETEQK
-500 DRFEWIAN
+500 DRLEWVTNQYQA
-508 HYLSLLNL
+508 LLNIVL
-516 ALNYKKS
+516 KYKKT
-523 VIALA
+523 VIVAA
-528 LVGFAISGF
+528 FATCAGSAV
-537 LVSSLK
+537 LVSTLK

-552 KYIEVYTEVK
+552 KYIDVYTEIQ
-562 AGTPLSK
+562 AGTPLDQ
-569 VREAHQSIEQA
+569 VRSAHQQIEQA
-580 IESLPETELVS
+580 IEALPESELVS
-591 YELVYSSPV
+591 YEMTYSSPV
-600 SQGTINLTNFD
+600 SQGVINLTNFD
-611 QRSRSAEQ
+611 QRDRSAEQ
-619 IIASLNEELAQLS
+619 IIASLTEQLS
-632 GDMFIKFSIDAGGPP
+632 ALSDEMFIKFSIDAGGPP

-653 VRVLGGTESERNQTV
+653 VRVLGGTEDERNQTV
-668 ELVMAWLEDY
+668 ELVMNWLKSY
-678 QGVTSINHSEA
+678 QGVTSINHSES
-689 LKDPQL
+689 LRDPQL

-706 YNLTVSDLSNALRVG
+706 YNLTVTDLSNALRVG
-721 FDGNSVTSTW
+721 FDGNRVTSTW

-745 QFRDLEK
+745 KFRDIEK

-757 IYTADGQQVP
+757 IYTADGDQVP
-767 LSRLAMVEQIEIPR
+767 LSRLAKVEQIQIPR

-798 SDESISPVA
+798 SDENISPVA
-807 LADELVTELTGQYPS
+807 LSSELLTELAGQYPA
-822 SVTINVGGEAEST
+822 SVTIDVGGEAEST

-841 FMVVFPAAMVAIYFV
+841 FMVVFPAAMLAIYCV

-869 IMAVI
+869 IMVVI

-914 INRINELRIEGL
+914 INRINELRDQGL
-926 NAIDAVTQAAVS
+926 VAIDAVVQAATS

-991 AMYALFFSKGS
+991 AMYALCFSK
-1002 VSRTE
+1002 
-1007 DSLHVE
+1007 
-1013 NTLNAKES
+1013 AKA